1 MYVCTMQQYP
11 IYAKQSTGYN
21 IYKNVYKNINLY
33 EHLQFA
39 SGPIFYFSK
48 DIANMMGVTIFIA
61 SNSSTSYN

>member
-1 MYVCTMQQYP
+1 MQQYP

-48 DIANMMGVTIFIA
+48 DIANMMGVTIFIG
-61 SNSSTSYN
+61 